1 MKRKPD
7 ESFEDY
13 RARRKLD
20 NDITKI
26 KLSGKTIY
34 DPRKFVVGV
43 DNSVTQYKGKSYAK
57 PSKQSSESAL

>member
-13 RARRKLD
+13 KTRRKLD

-26 KLSGKTIY
+26 KLSGKVIY
-34 DPRKFVVGV
+34 DPRKVVFSLDETGKTI
-43 DNSVTQYKGKSYAK
+43 VTQYKGKSYVK
-57 PSKQSSESAL
+57 ESSK